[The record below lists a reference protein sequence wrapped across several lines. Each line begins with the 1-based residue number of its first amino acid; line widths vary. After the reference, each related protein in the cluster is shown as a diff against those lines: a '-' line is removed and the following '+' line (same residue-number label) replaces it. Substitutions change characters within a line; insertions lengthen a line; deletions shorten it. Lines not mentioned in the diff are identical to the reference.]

1 MSGDLN
7 PRVDRRGAG
16 STSATMSAGL
26 ARIALTQPA
35 ALTWRRRPV
44 YRPELPVIGVG
55 RALPDVRRTR
65 GRIAVAA
72 GSVVLAVAGLSVS
85 LAAPAHSQAVQEG
98 ALAALLVA
106 AGTAAIV
113 TRASS

>member
-1 MSGDLN
+1 M
-7 PRVDRRGAG
+7 
-16 STSATMSAGL
+16 
-26 ARIALTQPA
+26 
-35 ALTWRRRPV
+35 
-44 YRPELPVIGVG
+44 
-55 RALPDVRRTR
+55 
-65 GRIAVAA
+65 AA